1 MATLTAINPR
11 IVKDN
16 GTPVEFVE
24 HNILN
29 GESWSAGQFLNL
41 NNDGLLIEAVDGSV
55 IYKFLA
61 VETQADP
68 GNSTTKATVAVLRS
82 DLVLE
87 MHELDGTIPETAK
100 GTNFKMDLSSNVCTI
115 DVDTVSTP
123 SLKLVQNG
131 FEYDNLNNNSADTLA
146 RCRVKVLQ
154 SVLDAAN

>member
-1 MATLTAINPR
+1 MATLTGINPR

-41 NNDGLLIEAVDGSV
+41 NNDGLLIESVDGSV
-55 IYKFLA
+55 LLQFLA
-61 VETQADP
+61 VTGQADP
-68 GNSTTKATVAVLRS
+68 GNSTTAAKVAVLRS

-87 MHELDGTIPETAK
+87 MHDLDGTIPASAK
-100 GTNFKMDLSSNVCTI
+100 GTNFKMDLSSNLCSI

-123 SLKLVQNG
+123 SLKIVQIG
-131 FEYDNLNNNSADTLA
+131 FEYDSLANNSADTLA
-146 RCRVKVLQ
+146 RCRVQVLS
-154 SVLDAAN
+154 SVIDSAK

>member
-16 GTPVEFVE
+16 GTPVEYVE

-29 GESWSAGQFLNL
+29 GQTWNAGQFLQLDAN
-41 NNDGLLIEAVDGSV
+41 GLLIVAASGDVDFK
-55 IYKFLA
+55 YLA

-82 DLVLE
+82 DLILE
-87 MHELDGTIPETAK
+87 MHELDGTVPETAK
-100 GTNFKMDLSSNVCTI
+100 GTNFDLDVTSNVCTI

-123 SLKLVQNG
+123 SLQVVQAG

-154 SVLDAAN
+154 SVIDAAS